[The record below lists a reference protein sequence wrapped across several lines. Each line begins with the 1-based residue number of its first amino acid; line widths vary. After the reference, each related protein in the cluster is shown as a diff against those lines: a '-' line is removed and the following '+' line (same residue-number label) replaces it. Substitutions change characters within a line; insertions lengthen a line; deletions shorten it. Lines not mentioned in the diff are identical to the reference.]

1 MGCESPPLT
10 MAYLNV
16 RDRRVEA
23 KIAYVGPALA
33 GRSTNLEQLL
43 RKVDA
48 RIADAR
54 SSAADALAIAWRPA
68 NGERFRD
75 CTVAVSV
82 VAPPSADVREALR
95 DADGVVVVM
104 NAQADAQEPNREA
117 LDHVRAALSE
127 RGTLPVIVQ
136 VNKSD
141 LPDALPAPRIL
152 GSLDVPS
159 LRHVVAVASKGDG
172 VVETLEAV
180 LEDVLASLET
190 KPAVTNGTSHA
201 SGSEP
206 SGAHPLLD
214 ALRDVLRDAVAK
226 NVALMEE
233 RMNDRIRDR
242 LEARIDGL
250 EKSVQTL
257 RSEVADSLVVTDDSI
272 NRIHARINDIAEEL
286 KKRS

>member
-1 MGCESPPLT
+1 

-23 KIAYVGPALA
+23 KIAYVGPALS

-54 SSAADALAIAWRPA
+54 IVADTGALALAWRPSS
-68 NGERFRD
+68 GERFRD
-75 CTVAVSV
+75 CTVSVSV
-82 VAPPSADVREALR
+82 VAPSPKTIDAVLRE
-95 DADGVVVVM
+95 ADGVVVVM
-104 NAQADAQEPNREA
+104 SAQADAQEPNRAALDGVREA
-117 LDHVRAALSE
+117 LAGRAL
-127 RGTLPVIVQ
+127 LPVVVQ

-159 LRHVVAVASKGDG
+159 LRHVVASASRGEG

-180 LEDVLASLET
+180 LDEVLSSLEADRT
-190 KPAVTNGTSHA
+190 PTTRAGAPTNA
-201 SGSEP
+201 P
-206 SGAHPLLD
+206 SAPTGEHPLLD
-214 ALRDVLRDAVAK
+214 ALREVLRDAVRE
-226 NVALMEE
+226 NVLLLEE

-242 LEARIDGL
+242 LEARVDAL

-257 RSEVADSLVVTDDSI
+257 RTEVADSLVVTDDSI

-286 KKRS
+286 KKRSPNAQ